1 MMGNKKCWAEK
12 FMYALNNKDSQER
25 YAIETNW
32 WNDFKSQLVIVIE
45 VFDLNMYESDIL
57 LAQENKFDN
66 SKLIKEGDYEERT
79 NLINKMKEL
88 NKDSIKTMQDY
99 FMINQSLSVNKDF
112 SLINEEAYNMLIQQN
127 YGGPSIRFFVND
139 IQSHTD
145 LNDKV
150 ITSFMEGSDSLKE
163 NQYIDLDTIQLG
175 IIIKHKEKTIIEVG
189 YYPKNKSLSH
199 ILKVITKR
207 MNIDYTQMAVDM
219 RKTSIQ
225 VRKDCNS
232 DQIQQD
238 KKTLAE
244 GADKDFFLLENPNQY
259 VEQKSNKNLLELGI
273 EQNQIIIFTDQ
284 YKSAQVFEQ
293 DEKCF
298 DGPDLLNFTQQW
310 FQDQRKYSPIDE
322 NDQDL
327 IQNFSVQKYIPG
339 STDHL
344 NFTQQGFQDHGM
356 HYKID
361 QNDQDLIQNFSV
373 EKYNPGSTD
382 HLSFTQQGF
391 QDHGKHYKI
400 DQNDQDLIQKFSIE
414 KDNPGSTDHLSFTQQ
429 GFQDHGMHYQID
441 QNNQDIY
448 MNLQGQKNNSV
459 SQQRGAANAMQINTA
474 RRNNYLD
481 SYIPHN
487 NQCKNAT
494 LESTY
499 DSPTQIHNNSIQF
512 MGSDD
517 EGDEENINLIDG
529 NNGINQGSSYP
540 LKRNLLKKNKYS
552 DESTEENDPDDEYNN
567 LNQDVKDFDKMN
579 GTQSNQQQVPRQ
591 VIGQAKSQEEIDQI
605 NQEIKN
611 ALGRN
616 GTLVI
621 QKLTNQQ
628 IVQNM
633 IQMINQTQLAIQ
645 EQLQQRAKQEK
656 NILQAQQLEKLRFK
670 DFSDLKGDDSERT
683 SSTSTQ
689 PENIKKKKRK
699 ISNNTLF
706 DENICD
712 AEDVSQF
719 MN

>member
-12 FMYALNNKDSQER
+12 FMQALNNKDSQER

-32 WNDFKSQLVIVIE
+32 WNDFKSQLMIVIE
-45 VFDLNMYESDIL
+45 VYDFDMEESDIL

-79 NLINKMKEL
+79 NLITKMKEL

-99 FMINQSLSVNKDF
+99 FMINPSLSVNKDF
-112 SLINEEAYNMLIQQN
+112 SLINGEAYNMLIQQN
-127 YGGPSIRFFVND
+127 YGGPSIRFFVDD

-207 MNIDYTQMAVDM
+207 MNIDYAQMAVDM

-225 VRKDCNS
+225 VRKES
-232 DQIQQD
+232 SSEQVQQD
-238 KKTLAE
+238 KKILDE
-244 GADKDFFLLENPNQY
+244 GADDHFFLLENNNQSAEY
-259 VEQKSNKNLLELGI
+259 KSNKSLLELGI
-273 EQNQIIIFTDQ
+273 QQNQIIIFTDQ
-284 YKSAQVFEQ
+284 YNSSKVLES
-293 DEKCF
+293 DDICF
-298 DGPDLLNFTQQW
+298 DGPDLLNFT
-310 FQDQRKYSPIDE
+310 E
-322 NDQDL
+322 
-327 IQNFSVQKYIPG
+327 
-339 STDHL
+339 
-344 NFTQQGFQDHGM
+344 QGFQDHGM
-356 HYKID
+356 QY
-361 QNDQDLIQNFSV
+361 QNDFS
-373 EKYNPGSTD
+373 
-382 HLSFTQQGF
+382 
-391 QDHGKHYKI
+391 
-400 DQNDQDLIQKFSIE
+400 
-414 KDNPGSTDHLSFTQQ
+414 
-429 GFQDHGMHYQID
+429 
-441 QNNQDIY
+441 NQDIY
-448 MNLQGQKNNSV
+448 RIQSGQKNNSV
-459 SQQRGAANAMQINTA
+459 SEKRGTEFTSNAMYINTS
-474 RRNNYLD
+474 RRNNYMD
-481 SYIPHN
+481 NYVPHN
-487 NQCKNAT
+487 NQCTNPT

-499 DSPTQIHNNSIQF
+499 DSPTQAHNNSIQY

-517 EGDEENINLIDG
+517 EGDEENANLIEA
-529 NNGINQGSSYP
+529 NNGVNYGYP
-540 LKRNLLKKNKYS
+540 LKRNILKRNKHS
-552 DESTEENDPDDEYNN
+552 DESTEENDPDDEDIYFN
-567 LNQDVKDFDKMN
+567 DVFKDFNKMN
-579 GTQSNQQQVPRQ
+579 ETQANQHQGPRQ
-591 VIGQAKSQEEIDQI
+591 AIGYAKSQEEIDQI
-605 NQEIKN
+605 NEEIKN

-621 QKLTNQQ
+621 QKLSNQQ

-645 EQLQQRAKQEK
+645 VQLQQRAKQEK

-670 DFSDLKGDDSERT
+670 DFSDLKGDESERT

-689 PENIKKKKRK
+689 PENIQKKKRK
-699 ISNNTLF
+699 RNNNNILF

-719 MN
+719 IN